1 MESSVIIIKYPLW
14 RVGRIR
20 KDSVY
25 KWSKISGSVSW
36 DDDDNGDGDD
46 DGKGDSRICT
56 SFSTPGT

>member
-1 MESSVIIIKYPLW
+1 MGSSVIIIKYPLG

-20 KDSVY
+20 MNSVC
-25 KWSKISGSVSW
+25 KWSKVSGSVSW
-36 DDDDNGDGDD
+36 DDDDNDDGD

>member
-1 MESSVIIIKYPLW
+1 M
-14 RVGRIR
+14 
-20 KDSVY
+20 DSVC